1 MSLIDKLKSMFSGG
15 SSDAADAHAGHDH
28 DDHDHAGH
36 DHSHEPVAPPLPQA
50 DPAVMPTAD
59 AAPSEEGE
67 NRVD

>member
-15 SSDAADAHAGHDH
+15 SSNAADAH

-50 DPAVMPTAD
+50 DPAVMPTSD

>member
-15 SSDAADAHAGHDH
+15 SSDAADAHA
-28 DDHDHAGH
+28 DHDHAGH